1 MDSNIF
7 ISALAKRSDLLF
19 FSYDLELKSINYA
32 NTSFL
37 EFFNATEE
45 MINHVA
51 VYDLLHNDDKELI
64 NEKIKEC
71 ISKERVI
78 DLECRF
84 VRGTQIRF
92 LRIDAY
98 LQEIDGNRLILGHAR
113 DITHYKEYTENL
125 NNHNSKK
132 NSILNILAHD
142 LSGPIGTVGNLSELL
157 KKETASLNNV
167 KIIKYLDMI
176 EEISKRS
183 LNLIRNFINQ
193 EFLESQ
199 AVNLLKKRV
208 DLILK
213 ISNATQMY
221 FNLHQH
227 FNLTFSHTAINK
239 PIYVNIDEDKFL
251 QVVNNLISNA
261 MKFTPIGGDIS
272 ILVAEEEESVLITV
286 ADSGI
291 GIPEQFHKT
300 LFDKFTDARRTGLNG
315 EPSTGLGMSIIKTIV
330 EWHQGKIWFESSVNK
345 GTTFYIR
352 LPK

>member
-19 FSYDLELKSINYA
+19 FSYDLELKSVNYA

-71 ISKERVI
+71 INKERVV
-78 DLECRF
+78 DVECRF

-98 LQEIDGNRLILGHAR
+98 LHESNGKKLIIGQAK
-113 DITHYKEYTENL
+113 DITSYKEYIDNL

-157 KKETASLNNV
+157 KKETANFNNV
-167 KIIKYLDMI
+167 KIVKYLDMI

-183 LNLIRNFINQ
+183 LNLIRNFLNQ

-208 DLILK
+208 DLSAK
-213 ISNATQMY
+213 IANATKVY
-221 FNLHQH
+221 SNLHQH
-227 FNLTFSHTAINK
+227 FHLTFSPKEVHT

-251 QVVNNLISNA
+251 QVISNLISNA
-261 MKFTPIGGDIS
+261 IKFTPIGGDIS
-272 ILVAEEEESVLITV
+272 ILVAEEDESVMITV

-345 GTTFYIR
+345 GTTFYIS